1 VGEAMAVLG
10 CLPIIFFFPL
20 LFFVFWIVT
29 LIEVLRRPDDSFRNS
44 GDRIMWILIVF
55 FGNFIG
61 ALIYQI
67 FGKN

>member
-1 VGEAMAVLG
+1 MAIIG
-10 CLPIIFFFPL
+10 CLPIFFLFPL

-29 LIEVLRRPDDSFRNS
+29 LIDVLRRPESSFRSS
-44 GDRIMWILIVF
+44 GDRVMWILIVF

-67 FGKN
+67 FGKDTY